1 MSEVNFAVND
11 TEFSASLRRYAL
23 ATRISFADAIRRQAR
38 LVAINL
44 GIQTQP
50 FGQAD
55 DAKNK
60 GFGAIQKDLSPP
72 RGIFKPLNQFW
83 MDEARRMQQY
93 APENFIR
100 RFTDKNGKVWLS
112 EEDKILT
119 SRGAI
124 KQFHQESR
132 TKGGRKRTSRA
143 GTETRDIGRHGAA
156 NRGVVLQQDLKSYIG
171 QVQKKVG
178 IAKAGW
184 ASCAQQL
191 GGTRGL
197 PGWVTRHS
205 RKQQLGTVNDKTSGD
220 RSQYVQM
227 TNRVP
232 WIDKCLNPGQIQR
245 ALDIQRGKMNNA
257 IKMAL
262 SRSR

>member
-1 MSEVNFAVND
+1 MSDVNFTIQDAQ
-11 TEFSASLRRYAL
+11 FSASLRRYAL

-38 LVAINL
+38 LVAVNL
-44 GIQTQP
+44 AIQTQP
-50 FGQAD
+50 FGTD
-55 DAKNK
+55 K
-60 GFGAIQKDLSPP
+60 GKALGEGAVQSDLIPKK
-72 RGIFKPLNQFW
+72 GIFKPLNSFW
-83 MDEARRMQQY
+83 MGEAKRMQQFD
-93 APENFIR
+93 PESFVR
-100 RFTDKNGKVWLS
+100 RFTDKNGNVWLS
-112 EEDKILT
+112 EQDKILT
-119 SRGAI
+119 TQGAI
-124 KQFHQESR
+124 KSFHQSMR
-132 TKGGRKRTSRA
+132 TGSGRRRTSQA
-143 GTETRDIGRHGAA
+143 GNRTRDIGRTGAA
-156 NRGVVLQQDLKSYIG
+156 NRGVVDKDNLTNYVKT
-171 QVQKKVG
+171 VQKKVG

-205 RKQQLGTVNDKTSGD
+205 RRQQLGSVNDKTTED

-232 WIDKCLNPGQIQR
+232 WIDQCLNPGQIQR

-262 SRSR
+262 ARSK